1 MAYNEIWVADKE
13 LKRALRKLGSEAG
26 VALSRASN
34 RAATAANTEIKK
46 RAAAVFI
53 VRQGDIQKALSTRK
67 ATAAKPQASLR
78 YSSKKKN
85 LYEWEAGGSRAVSP
99 QAIVKG
105 GRPRPNP
112 NVYKASIRRGKR
124 VAFDRGPKA
133 FVQRMPKNGGV
144 IFVRRKNNFSRS
156 KLESIQAAAL
166 SQLLSSRDVIDP
178 ATKRANEIF
187 QKRLA
192 AEIDY
197 LLKS

>member
-1 MAYNEIWVADKE
+1 MEYNEIWVADKE
-13 LKRALRKLGSEAG
+13 FKRALRKLGSEAG

-53 VRQGDIQKALSTRK
+53 VRQGDIQKALFTRK
-67 ATAAKPQASLR
+67 ATVAKPQTSLR
-78 YSSKKKN
+78 YASEKKN

-112 NVYKASIRRGKR
+112 KVYKAGIRRGKR
-124 VAFDRGPKA
+124 VAFDQAPKA
-133 FVQRMPKNGGV
+133 FVQRMPNGGV
-144 IFVRRKNNFSRS
+144 IFVRRKSNLSRS

-192 AEIDY
+192 TEINY